1 MIMKDAIKTRHTV
14 RKYTDKAIPAS
25 IIELL
30 NARIAENNKTHG
42 LNMALVVGNSDGLSA
57 MAKVLLA
64 KGVNNYIILAGSDT
78 PDLDERLGYCG
89 ADIILYAQT
98 LGLNTWWVG
107 GIFNKKGAE
116 KNLGVHSARVNGII
130 AIGYGATQGV
140 PHKSKTAAEISRY
153 NGTAPQWF
161 ADGVDALLYAPTAL
175 NKQAYMVK
183 GDGNKVSITCDS
195 GHFAGIDLG
204 IGKYHFEVG
213 AGKENFEW
221 V

>member
-78 PDLDERLGYCG
+78 PVYSIKRGLKKTWVFILQGLMELLRLAMAPPKVFRINPRPQRRSVG
-89 ADIILYAQT
+89 ITVL
-98 LGLNTWWVG
+98 LRNGL
-107 GIFNKKGAE
+107 
-116 KNLGVHSARVNGII
+116 
-130 AIGYGATQGV
+130 
-140 PHKSKTAAEISRY
+140 
-153 NGTAPQWF
+153 
-161 ADGVDALLYAPTAL
+161 PT
-175 NKQAYMVK
+175 V
-183 GDGNKVSITCDS
+183 
-195 GHFAGIDLG
+195 
-204 IGKYHFEVG
+204 
-213 AGKENFEW
+213 
-221 V
+221 